1 MKNDIIIGRNL
12 LETITSALYEN
23 PIILFREYVQNSLD
37 AYNYAVKNEGKAPMS
52 DFGVDIVIDS
62 EKRKITITDNGY
74 GIYSE
79 QEFETEMLSFGN
91 SKKSDSS
98 QFIGFRGIGRVSALP
113 FCQKLIFENKSEN
126 SDEVNF
132 CIWQG
137 EKYRNLLNSEE
148 TDNATFE
155 QMVRQIVEI
164 KKESYSGGK
173 THYFKVEIVNYS
185 YEIEEML
192 EHVDFEASLTQ
203 LLPIKYSDNFKAS
216 KKIEERYK
224 SFMNEDLS
232 DFMCS
237 VKLNGNELRKSYT
250 DEKHV
255 LESDIIFWEIR
266 EKSSGN
272 KKPGDKI
279 GLLWFTFNKKIES
292 PKGIK
297 NDKDYGILVRSKNVL
312 MGNNDTFAT
321 LCASSKEH
329 VGTYRELTTTL
340 RGVYGELLI
349 NSQNLKDNARR
360 EWFKTDEYSVYLKYV
375 IVDFMKRLYKYRYAA
390 SGYYRLKTEEKAEKK
405 KIELKNALIE
415 LVDTENNE
423 IDISD
428 FCKGETKEA
437 QSREK
442 DDEATKE
449 KAKKYS
455 SEDMPRQ
462 AQTKRKNYDELM
474 KVIENFFE
482 KEKKYDLFLKLRA
495 YIKKYFNE

>member
-1 MKNDIIIGRNL
+1 MKNAIIIGRNL

-37 AYNYAVKNEGKAPMS
+37 AYNYAVKNEGKAVLN
-52 DFGVDIVIDS
+52 DFGVDIFIDQ
-62 EKRKITITDNGY
+62 ENRKITITDNGY
-74 GIYSE
+74 GIYSDE
-79 QEFETEMLSFGN
+79 EFVKEMLSFGN
-91 SKKSDSS
+91 SKKVDSS

-113 FCQKLIFENKSEN
+113 FCRELIFENKSEN
-126 SDEVNF
+126 SKDINRCV
-132 CIWQG
+132 WLG
-137 EKYRNLLNSEE
+137 EKYRNLLNSET

-155 QMVRQIVEI
+155 QMVKDIVEI
-164 KKESYSGGK
+164 TKDSYVGDKS
-173 THYFKVEIVNYS
+173 HYFKVEIVDYS

-192 EHVDFEASLTQ
+192 EHVDFEESLTQ
-203 LLPIKYSDNFKAS
+203 LLPIKYGDDFKAS

-224 SFMNEDLS
+224 AFMNEDLN

-237 VKLNGNELRKSYT
+237 VKLNGNELRKNYT

-279 GLLWFTFNKKIES
+279 GLMWFTFNKKIES

-312 MGNNDTFAT
+312 MGNNDTFAS

-390 SGYYRLKTEEKAEKK
+390 SGYYRLKTDEKVEKK

-415 LVDTENNE
+415 LVDIQNNK

-428 FCKGETKEA
+428 FCKGEAKEA
-437 QSREK
+437 KNTESTDAEK
-442 DDEATKE
+442 KE
-449 KAKKYS
+449 TKKYS
-455 SEDMPRQ
+455 GEDMPRQ
-462 AQTKRKNYDELM
+462 AQTRRKNYDEIML
-474 KVIENFFE
+474 VIEEFFT
-482 KEKKYDLFLKLRA
+482 KEKKYDMFLKLRA
-495 YIKKYFNE
+495 YIKKYFSD

>member
-37 AYNYAVKNEGKAPMS
+37 AYNYAVKNEGKS
-52 DFGVDIVIDS
+52 QLKDFHVDIVIDQ
-62 EKRKITITDNGY
+62 ENRKITITDNGY
-74 GIYSE
+74 GICNE
-79 QEFETEMLSFGN
+79 QEFEREMLSFGN
-91 SKKSDSS
+91 SKKVDSS

-113 FCQKLIFENKSEN
+113 FCRELIFENKSEESKN
-126 SDEVNF
+126 VNY

-137 EKYRNLLNSEE
+137 EKYRTLLNNE
-148 TDNATFE
+148 TTDDATFE
-155 QMVRQIVEI
+155 QMVRKIVEI
-164 KKESYSGGK
+164 KNATYRGDRG
-173 THYFKVEIVNYS
+173 HYFKVEIIDYS

-192 EHVDFEASLTQ
+192 EHTDFTESLTQ
-203 LLPIKYSDNFKAS
+203 LLPIKYSDDFMAS
-216 KKIEERYK
+216 QKIEARYK
-224 SFMNEDLS
+224 AFMNEDLN
-232 DFMCS
+232 DFMCA
-237 VKLNGNELRKSYT
+237 VKLNGTELRKSYT
-250 DEKHV
+250 DERHI

-266 EKSSGN
+266 EKSAGN

-279 GLLWFTFNKKIES
+279 GLMWFTFNKKIES
-292 PKGIK
+292 AKGVK

-312 MGNNDTFAT
+312 MGNNDTFAS

-329 VGTYRELTTTL
+329 VATYRELTTTL

-375 IVDFMKRLYKYRYAA
+375 IVDFMKRLYRYRYAA

-415 LVDTENNE
+415 LVDIENNE

-437 QSREK
+437 K
-442 DDEATKE
+442 NKE
-449 KAKKYS
+449 ENKNTEEEKKYS

-474 KVIENFFE
+474 TVIETFFE

>member
-37 AYNYAVKNEGKAPMS
+37 AYNYAVKNEGKVQLN
-52 DFGVDIVIDS
+52 DFGVDIVID
-62 EKRKITITDNGY
+62 EENRKITITDNGY
-74 GIYSE
+74 GIYSDE
-79 QEFETEMLSFGN
+79 EFEREMLSFGN
-91 SKKSDSS
+91 SKKIDSS

-113 FCQKLIFENKSEN
+113 FCQELVFENKSEN
-126 SDEVNF
+126 SAEVNY

-137 EKYRNLLNSEE
+137 EKYRTLLNSET

-155 QMVRQIVEI
+155 QMVREIVEI
-164 KKESYSGGK
+164 KKTSYLGEK
-173 THYFKVEIVNYS
+173 LHYFKVEIINYS

-203 LLPIKYSDNFKAS
+203 LLPIKYSDSFTAS
-216 KKIEERYK
+216 QKIEERYK
-224 SFMNEDLS
+224 SFMNEDLN

-255 LESDIIFWEIR
+255 LESDIIFREIR

-279 GLLWFTFNKKIES
+279 GLMWFTFNKKIES
-292 PKGIK
+292 PKGTK
-297 NDKDYGILVRSKNVL
+297 SDKDYGILVRSKNVL
-312 MGNNDTFAT
+312 MGNNDTFAS

-390 SGYYRLKTEEKAEKK
+390 SGYYRIKTEEKAEKK

-415 LVDTENNE
+415 LVDVENNK

-428 FCKGETKEA
+428 FCKSEMKEA
-437 QSREK
+437 QG
-442 DDEATKE
+442 KE
-449 KAKKYS
+449 KREDKAKDETKKYS
-455 SEDMPRQ
+455 GEDIPRQ
-462 AQTKRKNYDELM
+462 AQTKRKNYDEIM
-474 KVIENFFE
+474 KVIEEFFE

-495 YIKKYFNE
+495 YIKKYFSE

>member
-37 AYNYAVKNEGKAPMS
+37 AYNFAVKTEGKKQLN
-52 DFGVDIVIDS
+52 DFGVEIVIDK
-62 EKRKITITDNGY
+62 ENRKITITDNGY
-74 GIYSE
+74 GIDGE
-79 QEFETEMLSFGN
+79 QEFEKEMLSFGN
-91 SKKSDSS
+91 SKKLDSS

-113 FCQKLIFENKSEN
+113 FCSKLIFQNKSELSSEIN
-126 SDEVNF
+126 Y
-132 CIWQG
+132 CTWQG
-137 EKYRNLLNSEE
+137 EKYRTLLNSET

-155 QMVRQIVEI
+155 QMVNEIVEI
-164 KKESYSGGK
+164 NKSPQTGGVE
-173 THYFKVEIVNYS
+173 HYFKVEIIDYS

-192 EHVDFEASLTQ
+192 EHTDFLESLTQ
-203 LLPIKYSDNFKAS
+203 LLPIKYSDDFAAS

-224 SFMNEDLS
+224 KFMNEELS

-237 VKLNGNELRKSYT
+237 VKLNGVELRKSYT
-250 DEKHV
+250 DERHI
-255 LESDIIFWEIR
+255 LDSDIIFWEIR

-272 KKPGDKI
+272 KKPGDKV
-279 GLLWFTFNKKIES
+279 GLMWFTFNKKIES

-312 MGNNDTFAT
+312 MGNNDTFAS

-390 SGYYRLKTEEKAEKK
+390 SGYYRLKSEDKAEKK

-415 LVDTENNE
+415 LVDIENNE
-423 IDISD
+423 IDVSD

-437 QSREK
+437 KSKEESRTTEEEK
-442 DDEATKE
+442 R
-449 KAKKYS
+449 YS

-462 AQTKRKNYDELM
+462 AQTKKKNYDELM
-474 KVIENFFE
+474 KVIETFFE
-482 KEKKYDLFLKLRA
+482 KERKFDLFLKLRA